1 MHFDALIYL
10 RGKHLVRRKAVK
22 GKSLQ
27 NVLPVCDY
35 DPLGNY
41 LNALRAS
48 FGHFA
53 IFFHDKYNGDRIGM
67 VWKPEALK
75 PKEANI
81 SNSLYRYLNAED
93 GTMHL
98 DRQSIREDMVV
109 LGRGIVRNVVLNGA

>member
-1 MHFDALIYL
+1 MSLKGIFTASEMHFDALIYL

-75 PKEANI
+75 PKEANVGLFFKETGLTI
-81 SNSLYRYLNAED
+81 
-93 GTMHL
+93 
-98 DRQSIREDMVV
+98 
-109 LGRGIVRNVVLNGA
+109 